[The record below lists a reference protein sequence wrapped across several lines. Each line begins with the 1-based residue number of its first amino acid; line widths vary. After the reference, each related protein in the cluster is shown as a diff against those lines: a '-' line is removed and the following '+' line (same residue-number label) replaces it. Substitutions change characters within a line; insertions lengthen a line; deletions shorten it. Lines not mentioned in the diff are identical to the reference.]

1 MAMLTSTILVIDNHI
16 LMPLNH
22 IIEHLRAHQSIRKFT
37 TQAVPQA
44 LLEKCIAAGQAA
56 SSSSFVQVT
65 SVVQVNN
72 PNTRASLAQAAG
84 GQAYV
89 ESAAVFLVF
98 CADLHR
104 NQKISQL
111 EQQTMPT
118 GFVEQTLIGTVDT
131 ALFAQNVMLAAQS
144 EGLGGVFIGGLRN
157 QPETV
162 TQLLGL
168 PEQVYPVFG
177 MCLGYP
183 DQNPGP
189 KPRLPIACVLHQDQY
204 QALDA
209 DTLADYNQTLS
220 DYYLLRTQGKSSL
233 NFSQHII
240 KTVTKEARPHMLPYL
255 QSQGLVTR

>member
-1 MAMLTSTILVIDNHI
+1 MAMLTSTILAIDNNI
-16 LMPLNH
+16 LMPQNH

-37 TQAVPQA
+37 AQAVPQA

-65 SVVQVNN
+65 SVIQVNN

-104 NQKISQL
+104 NHNICEL
-111 EQQTMPT
+111 EQQAMPT

-157 QPETV
+157 QPATV
-162 TQLLGL
+162 TKLLNL

-209 DTLADYNQTLS
+209 DTLAGYNQTLS
-220 DYYLLRTQGKSSL
+220 DYYLQRTQGKSSL